1 MDPLYYHD
9 FVRTISSLHSE
20 LVVLQSCNQTPLWCT
35 VQYSTFAGIDSEAYE
50 GCTTAIIAAAS
61 LPTILAQSRAK
72 NIVCAHHEIVRT
84 KVI

>member
-1 MDPLYYHD
+1 MILCDL
-9 FVRTISSLHSE
+9 FLHST
-20 LVVLQSCNQTPLWCT
+20 LNWGFYKVVIRRLYGVL
-35 VQYSTFAGIDSEAYE
+35 YSTVHSLVTDSEAYE
-50 GCTTAIIAAAS
+50 ECTTAIIAAAS

>member
-9 FVRTISSLHSE
+9 FVRPISSLHSE
-20 LVVLQSCNQTPLWCT
+20 LGVLQSCNQAPLWCT

-50 GCTTAIIAAAS
+50 ECTTAIIAAAS